1 MYHKR
6 IGRSTRGKKL
16 DAMDKVMLKILRI
29 KRGNW
34 CEISGR
40 HANNIGVSH
49 ILPKSLYPRLRFHER
64 NLLLMCW
71 MPVHFNLHHYTD
83 NDPPN
88 KPTIQKIKELRGEDY
103 RDQLLAINRMQP
115 QMTAF
120 RLDLIHRALIEELQ
134 SLEGK

>member
-16 DAMDKVMLKILRI
+16 DAMDKVMSKIIQI
-29 KRGNW
+29 KRGRK
-34 CEISGR
+34 CEVCGR
-40 HANNIGVSH
+40 TNNLGVSH
-49 ILPKSLYPRLRFHER
+49 ILPKSIYPRLRYHEF
-64 NLLLMCW
+64 NLILLDWTKC
-71 MPVHFNLHHYTD
+71 HSNLHHYTD
-83 NDPPN
+83 HDPPN
-88 KPTIQKIKELRGEDY
+88 RHTIEKIKELRGEDY